1 MTTAWFPLVPPPPQ
15 KGYTGSFMHTSRL
28 LLGAYARALEIGLP
42 ISIALRY
49 CFKQT
54 KKHKV
59 GVMLVVVE
67 GKYRFP

>member
-1 MTTAWFPLVPPPPQ
+1 
-15 KGYTGSFMHTSRL
+15 MHTSRL